1 MKRLL
6 LLLVLCACS
15 GTTTVTTTT
24 SYPTT
29 TSTTSTTVITTT
41 TSTTSTT
48 TTTVVRTGY
57 CPQWHELALSVG
69 WPEEELPTLD
79 KVMWRESRCTPDVYS
94 HSNYGLTQINQIHQD
109 WVRELGWNYPDDL
122 YDPAK
127 NLRFAYLLWADDGW
141 KHWKTSR

>member
-6 LLLVLCACS
+6 LLLILSACS
-15 GTTTVTTTT
+15 STAITETTTT
-24 SYPTT
+24 TPTT
-29 TSTTSTTVITTT
+29 TSTSVITTT
-41 TSTTSTT
+41 STTTTSTT
-48 TTTVVRTGY
+48 TTTVARTGY

-94 HSNYGLTQINQIHQD
+94 NSNYGLTQINQIHQD

-127 NLRFAYLLWADDGW
+127 NLYLAYLLWADDGW

>member
-1 MKRLL
+1 MKRILFLL
-6 LLLVLCACS
+6 LLCACS

-24 SYPTT
+24 NTPT
-29 TSTTSTTVITTT
+29 TSTTTTTT
-41 TSTTSTT
+41 TSSTTTTTT
-48 TTTVVRTGY
+48 TTTVVRTGK
-57 CPQWHELALSVG
+57 CAQWHELALSVG

-94 HSNYGLTQINQIHQD
+94 NGNHGLTQINNIHRA
-109 WVRELGWNYPDDL
+109 WVEELGWTFPDDL

-141 KHWKTSR
+141 KHWKTAR

>member
-15 GTTTVTTTT
+15 GTAPLTTTT

-41 TSTTSTT
+41 TSTTST

-79 KVMWRESRCTPDVYS
+79 KVMWRESRCTPDAYS
-94 HSNYGLTQINQIHQD
+94 NSNYGLTQINQIHKD

>member
-15 GTTTVTTTT
+15 GTGPLTTTT

-41 TSTTSTT
+41 TSTTST

-79 KVMWRESRCTPDVYS
+79 KVMWRESRCTPDAYS
-94 HSNYGLTQINQIHQD
+94 NSNYGLTQINQIHKD

-122 YDPAK
+122 YGPAK

>member
-6 LLLVLCACS
+6 SLLLLSACS
-15 GTTTVTTTT
+15 STAVVATTTTQPVVTTTT
-24 SYPTT
+24 TT
-29 TSTTSTTVITTT
+29 TSST

-48 TTTVVRTGY
+48 TTTVVRTGK
-57 CPQWHELALSVG
+57 CAQWHELALSVG

-94 HSNYGLTQINQIHQD
+94 NSNYGLTQINQIHKD

-141 KHWKTSR
+141 KHWKTAR